1 MMSTIIAR
9 PAHRHAK
16 PAPPVGLP
24 RVLRALEDGDPVGLK
39 RHLEVHGPVPSG
51 LDGRTVIDLVEAAGL
66 RGRGGASF
74 PTAIKLRAVRKA
86 RGRAIVVANGCESE
100 PLSLKD
106 ALLLRELPHLVLDG
120 AAIAAGAVGADE
132 VIVAFEAP
140 NTQARECLEEAL
152 EERRAARVDSVG
164 FSLFAAEERFLSG
177 QETAL
182 ISQLGGGP
190 AKPTFV
196 PPRPTERGVRRRPTL
211 VQNVETLANLA
222 LIARHGAG
230 WYRELGSET
239 ESGTRLVTVAGA
251 VGSPGVFEIECGTP
265 LSSLLAA
272 AGGIDGPL
280 VGVLI
285 GGYFGSW
292 LPVGRIAE
300 VELSNEALAHHGAA
314 LGCGAIIAL
323 SADSCPVAETTRVA
337 IYLATETANQCG
349 PCVHGTAAIART
361 LHGVAE
367 GSASPSAFADLDRWA
382 AELPGR
388 GACHHPNGLAR
399 FVSTSLRTF
408 PGQFRDHAANG
419 PCDACS
425 AEPVLAFP
433 VGQAH
438 ALAAAA

>member
-1 MMSTIIAR
+1 
-9 PAHRHAK
+9 
-16 PAPPVGLP
+16 
-24 RVLRALEDGDPVGLK
+24 VLRALDDGEPVGLR
-39 RHLEVHGPVPSG
+39 RHIDAHGPVPSG
-51 LDGRTVIDLVEAAGL
+51 RDGRALIDLVEAAGL

-74 PTAIKLRAVRKA
+74 PTATKLRAVRKA

-140 NTQARECLEEAL
+140 NAQARESLERAL
-152 EERRAARVDSVG
+152 EERRAARVDSVS

-182 ISQLGGGP
+182 ISQIGGGP

-230 WYRELGSET
+230 WYRELGSES

-251 VGSPGVFEIECGTP
+251 VENPGVFEIECGTP
-265 LSSLLAA
+265 LASLLAA
-272 AGGIDGPL
+272 AGGLDGPL

-292 LPVGRIAE
+292 LPVGRIAD
-300 VELSNEALAHHGAA
+300 VECSNEALGRLGAA
-314 LGCGAIIAL
+314 LGCGAIVAL
-323 SADSCPVAETTRVA
+323 SADCCPVAETTRVA

-367 GSASPSAFADLDRWA
+367 GRPSPSAFADLDRWA

-399 FVSTSLRTF
+399 FVASSLRTF
-408 PGQFRDHAANG
+408 AGQFRDHAANG

-425 AEPVLAFP
+425 AAPVLQFP
-433 VGQAH
+433 AGQAH

>member
-1 MMSTIIAR
+1 MSTTSATKARR
-9 PAHRHAK
+9 PAS
-16 PAPPVGLP
+16 PGPPVGLP
-24 RVLRALEDGDPVGLK
+24 RVLRALDNGEPVGLR
-39 RHLEVHGPVPSG
+39 RHLAVHGPLPSG
-51 LDGRTVIDLVEAAGL
+51 SDGRPLADLVAAAGL

-74 PTAIKLRAVRKA
+74 PTATKLRAVREA

-106 ALLLRELPHLVLDG
+106 ALLLRDLPHLVLDG
-120 AAIAAGAVGADE
+120 AAVAARAVGADE

-140 NTQARECLEEAL
+140 NTAARDSLEQAL
-152 EERRAARVDSVG
+152 EERRAARLDPVG

-196 PPRPTERGVRRRPTL
+196 PPRPTERGLRRRPTL

-230 WYRELGSET
+230 WYRELGTEA

-265 LSSLLAA
+265 LPSLFAA
-272 AGGIDGPL
+272 AGGIERPL
-280 VGVLI
+280 SGVLI

-292 LPVGRIAE
+292 LPAGRIDE
-300 VELSNEALAHHGAA
+300 VELSNEALARHGAT
-314 LGCGAIIAL
+314 LGCGAIVAL
-323 SADSCPVAETTRVA
+323 AADTCPVAETTRVA

-367 GSASPSAFADLDRWA
+367 GSPSPSAFADLERWV

-399 FVSTSLRTF
+399 FVATSLRTF
-408 PGQFRDHAANG
+408 AGQFRDHAANG

-425 AEPVLAFP
+425 AEAVLQFP
-433 VGQAH
+433 VAQAH
-438 ALAAAA
+438 ALAAA